1 MKKRH
6 IGRVSVSAD
15 FIGHIGLYTIG
26 YILGISINEML
37 MRKWDDTKNVTS
49 YVPLSSILI
58 YQKLINLRLE
68 KLMCEKLWK
77 WKIFMHFL
85 TLFYVS
91 VLNRYRP
98 IMQLSYRYRHRYR
111 PIWKSDISVVIG
123 IGRYEKML
131 IGRPLKKCINY
142 ECKTIYEYSVEFL
155 NEALRSPNHKTCFNF
170 ALKCQ

>member
-1 MKKRH
+1 MI
-6 IGRVSVSAD
+6 IGDYRYRPIWKNRDRSPTT
-15 FIGHIGLYTIG
+15 YE
-26 YILGISINEML
+26 EM
-37 MRKWDDTKNVTS
+37 R
-49 YVPLSSILI
+49 LSSILI
-58 YQKLINLRLE
+58 YWKLINLRLE

-131 IGRPLKKCINY
+131 IGRPLLCNLSIVHIFCKILFLSDIYIITYWINWLWY
-142 ECKTIYEYSVEFL
+142 T
-155 NEALRSPNHKTCFNF
+155 
-170 ALKCQ
+170 

>member
-1 MKKRH
+1 MIGRLIGSANMKKRH

-26 YILGISINEML
+26 YILLLSLNEML
-37 MRKWDDTKNVTS
+37 KRKWDDTKNVNS

-91 VLNRYRP
+91 VLNLYRP

-131 IGRPLKKCINY
+131 IGRPLVVMTKINIYWKCD
-142 ECKTIYEYSVEFL
+142 
-155 NEALRSPNHKTCFNF
+155 H
-170 ALKCQ
+170 